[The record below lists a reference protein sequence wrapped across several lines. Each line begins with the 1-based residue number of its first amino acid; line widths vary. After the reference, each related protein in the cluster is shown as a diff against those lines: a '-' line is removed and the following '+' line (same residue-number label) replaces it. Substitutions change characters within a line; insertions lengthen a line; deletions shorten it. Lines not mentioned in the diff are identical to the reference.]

1 MAKFNEQAI
10 YQLIVNGEL
19 AAKNMKD
26 LTSMAKDLQKQFKL
40 MSDPADKARIASMYQ
55 AVNKEIQANNALLR
69 GNTGWWGRLSSE
81 VKQFGVIAAG
91 YLGFQFVTT
100 QITNLI
106 SKQARLSDQLADIRK
121 TTGLAAD
128 EIDRLNKNIS
138 RIDTR
143 TSTTELRNIAIV
155 AGQLG
160 IAQDKIKAGKF
171 NEAREELEGFVKSI
185 DTAVV
190 ALGDEFQ
197 GGAEEVATK
206 LGKLRMVFTDIRSDK
221 VDQDLLRIGN
231 ALNVLAAEGA
241 ATGPVMADFSNRI
254 GGVGIPLGLTTSQVL
269 GLSATLQELN
279 VNVERGGTAVSK
291 IFQKMSQDTEAF
303 AKIAGK
309 PLEEFKATVNS
320 DIYGAFLLVLEGA
333 QKSKG
338 AATEF
343 ATILDGLGVDGAG
356 ASEVFAKLGSN
367 IDLLS
372 QKVETAGDAIR
383 KTDSITA
390 EFNIKNA
397 TLGATVDKLGKEFF
411 RLVSSDAVTSF
422 FKGAVGGALSFI
434 QWLQRIPEHLRN
446 ATNALLALA
455 GAALLYYQRSVAALA
470 ISTAQTAQFFRYA
483 AAVVYATYATR
494 VKTAASEAYAAVVGL
509 VTGRVTAATAAQR
522 AWALVAAI
530 NPYTA
535 IVAGLTALAI
545 GINLYIKNSEQA
557 LKVERMRKDTLD
569 ALTKANESVSKI
581 QEDLNAKVDQFNKLS
596 PAEQQNILETIR
608 LRKQNAIAMYEEL
621 QAKAKVAAAEAG
633 SINWL
638 EAAWSNITSMGNVSA
653 TASAIASKSMERST
667 EAAKEYDEKIKELA
681 GSIRSLN
688 ETQMRAEQIRN
699 AEADAMKIQTNTEAN
714 IQARIE
720 LLQLALKNAI
730 RDSADYKRIAGELAA
745 TQALLEKSGPDPEKA
760 QKAADSFAKAI
771 RSMQDNLRD
780 LQVEGIRDQ
789 TEREFA
795 ELALAH
801 ERRIAQANREYEDLL
816 KTEGLSNAQVVEAR
830 KTHHQL
836 LLSLQEKYQ
845 RDLEELAKKSAE
857 ELSRQEMRADL
868 DNLQKW
874 KKTQEAQ
881 LSKDRADGILS
892 ENAYQQQ
899 LNDLQLKYL
908 NLKILNLR
916 DYAGQVPE
924 VNEELVQAEKDLN
937 DLIYEIRKA
946 GYDDLIELSDDAMK
960 RLTRD
965 QKKELAALIADLKTL
980 WTTGVSST
988 GDGIE
993 EIMEKIRNILKSVG
1007 DEKPGFFKKMPEW
1020 LGEVMKVVQDFS
1032 SEISSIWGSLNT
1044 IAENRDRQRLNQLKA
1059 GYDQQRQMYDRFLKN
1074 KAISQAEHD
1083 RKLEDLDRDM
1093 ERQEKRAAREAAI
1106 RNQRLAIF
1114 QATISA
1120 FMGIARTMAEYPWP
1134 VNLGLAALQAAALW
1148 AQVKAIKSEPLP
1160 ELGRGKLFTGI
1171 GKHPIS
1177 RQTVVDS
1184 SGSAFTVEDGEMLLS
1199 AATVA
1204 ENPELMSYLDASLN
1218 NGGRLRASIPP
1229 SYIRSDYPQI
1239 NTSRIAETASI
1250 RSQGGFGPAPRPNQ
1264 GRVVTNIDAPDPQG
1278 GRVVTNLSADGEL
1291 LRAINRLNENLEQGI
1306 EAKLE
1311 YRRHKKD
1318 LSRLDQITGGK
1329 PL

>member
-26 LTSMAKDLQKQFKL
+26 LAQMARSLQAEFRTL
-40 MSDPADKARIASMYQ
+40 TDPADKARVASMYQ
-55 AVNKEIQANNALLR
+55 AVNKEIREGNALLR
-69 GNTGWWGRLSSE
+69 GNATWWSRLSTE

-91 YLGFQFVTT
+91 YLGFQFITAQV
-100 QITNLI
+100 TNLI
-106 SKQARLSDQLADIRK
+106 NKQARLSDQLADIRK

-128 EIDRLNKNIS
+128 QIDRLNKNIS

-231 ALNVLAAEGA
+231 ALNVLASEGA
-241 ATGPVMADFSNRI
+241 ATGPVVADFSNRI
-254 GGVGIPLGLTTSQVL
+254 GGVGIPLGLTTAQVL

-309 PLEEFKATVNS
+309 PLKEFTATVNS
-320 DIYGAFLLVLEGA
+320 DIYGAFLQVLEGA
-333 QKSKG
+333 QKSQG

-343 ATILDGLGVDGAG
+343 AKILDSLGVDGAG

-372 QKVETAGDAIR
+372 EKVETAGSAIR

-434 QWLQRIPEHLRN
+434 QWLQKMPEHLRN

-455 GAALLYYQRSVAALA
+455 GATLIYYQRSIAALA

-509 VTGRVTAATAAQR
+509 VTGRVAAATAAQR

-530 NPYTA
+530 NPFTGIVAALTA
-535 IVAGLTALAI
+535 IAI
-545 GINLYIKNSEQA
+545 GTNLYIKNSEQA

-569 ALTKANESVSKI
+569 ALNKANESVSKI
-581 QEDLNAKVDQFNKLS
+581 QEDMNAKVDQFNRLS
-596 PAEQQNILETIR
+596 PTEQQNILETIR

-621 QAKAKVAAAEAG
+621 QAKAKAAAAEAG
-633 SINWL
+633 SIDWL
-638 EAAWSNITSMGNVSA
+638 EAAWANITSMGNVSA
-653 TASAIASKSMERST
+653 TASSIAFKSMERST
-667 EAAKEYDEKIKELA
+667 EAAKKYDDKIKELA
-681 GSIRSLN
+681 GSIRGLN

-730 RDSADYKRIAGELAA
+730 RGSEDYKRIAGELAA

-780 LQVEGIRDQ
+780 LQVEAIRDQ

-801 ERRIAQANREYEDLL
+801 EKRIAQANREYEELL
-816 KTEGLSNAQVVEAR
+816 KTEGLSNAQILEAR

-836 LLSLQEKYQ
+836 LISLQEKYQ
-845 RDLEELAKKSAE
+845 RDLADLAKKSAE

-874 KKTQEAQ
+874 KKTKEAQ
-881 LSKDRADGILS
+881 LSKDRAEGLLS
-892 ENAYQQQ
+892 EDAYQQQ
-899 LNDLQLKYL
+899 LNELQLKYL

-924 VNEELVQAEKDLN
+924 VNDELVQAEKELN
-937 DLIYEIRKA
+937 DLLYEIRKS
-946 GYDDLIELSDDAMK
+946 GYEDILELSDDAMK
-960 RLTRD
+960 RLTGA
-965 QKKELAALIADLKTL
+965 QKKELAALIAELKTL
-980 WTTGVSST
+980 WTTGVSSS

-993 EIMEKIRNILKSVG
+993 QLMSKIKKIISGASGESSWKSELEKITQYVQEFASQIG
-1007 DEKPGFFKKMPEW
+1007 DIW
-1020 LGEVMKVVQDFS
+1020 S
-1032 SEISSIWGSLNT
+1032 SMNRIMD
-1044 IAENRDRQRLNQLKA
+1044 NRDRHRLNQIRA
-1059 GYDQQRQMYDRFLKN
+1059 GYDQQRQMYDRFLKS
-1074 KAISQAEHD
+1074 KAISQAEYD
-1083 RKLEDLDRDM
+1083 RKMEGLDKDM
-1093 ERQEKRAAREAAI
+1093 DRQEKRAARDSAI
-1106 RNQRLAIF
+1106 RAQRLAIF
-1114 QATISA
+1114 QATIA
-1120 FMGIARTMAEYPWP
+1120 AALGIARALAGPFEWP
-1134 VNLGLAALQAAALW
+1134 YNLVIAALQGAALF
-1148 AQVKAIKSEPLP
+1148 AQIKAIKSEPLP

-1171 GKHPIS
+1171 GKHPVS
-1177 RQTVVDS
+1177 RQKVVES
-1184 SGSAFTVEDGEMLLS
+1184 SGEASYVEDGEMLLS
-1199 AATVA
+1199 AATV
-1204 ENPELMSYLDASLN
+1204 ENNPELMAYLDASLN
-1218 NGGRLRASIPP
+1218 NGGKLRKSISPA
-1229 SYIRSDYPQI
+1229 YIRSDYPQI
-1239 NTSRIAETASI
+1239 NTYRIAETASI
-1250 RSQGGFGPAPRPNQ
+1250 RQEGTFGPAPRPNQ
-1264 GRVVTNIDAPDPQG
+1264 GRVVTNIEAPDPQD

-1291 LRAINRLNENLEQGI
+1291 LRAINRLNEHLEQGI
-1306 EAKLE
+1306 EAKIE

-1318 LSRLDQITGGK
+1318 LSRLDKITGGK